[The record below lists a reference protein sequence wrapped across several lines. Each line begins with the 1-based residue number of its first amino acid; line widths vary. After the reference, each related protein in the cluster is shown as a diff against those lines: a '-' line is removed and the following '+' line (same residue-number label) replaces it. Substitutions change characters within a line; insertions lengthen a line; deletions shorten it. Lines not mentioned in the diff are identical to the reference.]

1 MRLDWSEPA
10 VRDLQ
15 DIHDYIS
22 RDSEYYASRFVER
35 LLDAAEQLTA
45 FPRLGRIVPEVRSP
59 DTRELLFSSYRIVY
73 RLERGR
79 VLMVVGVHGARDW
92 SQKEQKPWDVE

>member
-1 MRLDWSEPA
+1 MRLDWSDPA

-35 LLDAAEQLTA
+35 LLDAVEQLTA

-59 DTRELLFSSYRIVY
+59 GTRELLFSSYRIVY

-79 VLMVVGVHGARDW
+79 VLILAVVHGARDW

>member
-10 VRDLQ
+10 TRDLQ

-35 LLDAAEQLTA
+35 LLEAAERLTE
-45 FPRLGRIVPEVRSP
+45 FPRLGRVVPVVRST
-59 DTRELLFSSYRIVY
+59 DIRELLFSSYRIVY
-73 RLERGR
+73 HVERDR
-79 VLMVVGVHGARDW
+79 VQIIAVVHGARDW
-92 SQKEQKPWDVE
+92 SRKEPKPWEVV